1 MTNTDVADLD
11 AKKTK
16 SGRTTLI
23 MILVVALLPVVLA
36 YTMFFSGV
44 GVPENTVNKGELIEA
59 ISLENVVDAET
70 WQRIQE
76 DKKWRLLLPV
86 GKTCNEA
93 CESNYYTTRQVHV
106 RLGEKGVRIER
117 IALNY
122 GGEYGRAYLDGL
134 AETHPQLRSVTVD
147 SSVWDS
153 WSESL
158 EAFKREKDS
167 HFYMLVDQEGKA
179 MMVYTDQHGNDL
191 LKDIKRA
198 LKYSIDYQ

>member
-1 MTNTDVADLD
+1 MTNTETPDSNT
-11 AKKTK
+11 KKSK

-23 MILVVALLPVVLA
+23 MILVVALLPVVAA

-44 GVPENTVNKGELIEA
+44 GVPDNTVNKGALIKA
-59 ISLENVVDAET
+59 INLESVVDADT

-86 GKTCNEA
+86 GKQCNEA

-122 GGEYGRAYLDGL
+122 GGEYGSAYLDSL
-134 AETHPQLRSVTVD
+134 SESHPLLKRVTVD

-158 EAFKREKDS
+158 EMFKEDKSS
-167 HFYMLVDQEGKA
+167 HFYMLVDQEGNA